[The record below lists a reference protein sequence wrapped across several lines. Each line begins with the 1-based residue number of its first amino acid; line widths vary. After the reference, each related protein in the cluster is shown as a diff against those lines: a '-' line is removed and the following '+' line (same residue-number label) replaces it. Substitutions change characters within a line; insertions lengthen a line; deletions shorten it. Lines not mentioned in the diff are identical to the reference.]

1 MLKRLLLAATLL
13 LSPAAASAKWHEAS
27 SAHFVVYSDENPEKL
42 RAFAEKLERFDTAFR
57 VWRGLPDPVVGDAN
71 RLRVFV
77 VPSVG
82 AVQKLAGRGSNDV
95 AGFYVG
101 QASGSLAFVPRRAG
115 SDTYDLSA
123 EAVFFHEYAH
133 HLMLATYTGAF
144 PGWFVEGFA
153 EFHANVKF
161 ESDGGVGFG
170 LPPLY
175 RAYGIF
181 NTGGLSLPK
190 MLSGDYERLP
200 PEQVETLYS
209 RGWALT
215 HLLSFEPARK
225 GQLSTY
231 IRLINEGRPAG
242 EASETAFGDLRALEK
257 ELNRYVAQRML
268 KYQPIPGTMLKVPP
282 VAVRAL
288 GAGEAAFMPVRM
300 RSVRGVDSKIAAA
313 LVPLGRKA
321 AARFPNDSV
330 VQGWLA
336 EVEHDA
342 GNLDA
347 AEAAADRALA
357 ADAKSGQAMMYKGR
371 IRMARLLLAKSK
383 DAAAWRDARRWFVQ
397 ASRVDGDDAEP
408 KVLFHASFAAADV
421 PPTKNAVEA
430 LTYAQQLV
438 PQDAGLRMQVVRQ
451 LIVDKKASDARKMLA
466 PIAYNPHGGNAR
478 AQAMKIMDLLAND
491 ETKGAL
497 ALWDEGPKGA
507 ANSAD

>member
-1 MLKRLLLAATLL
+1 MFKRLLLAAALL
-13 LSPAAASAKWHEAS
+13 VTPGAATAKWHEAS
-27 SAHFVVYSDENPEKL
+27 SAHFVVYSDESPDKL

-57 VWRGLPDPVVGDAN
+57 VWRGLPDRPVGDAN

-77 VPSVG
+77 VPNVG
-82 AVQKLAGRGSNDV
+82 AVQKLAGRGSDNV

-115 SDTYDLSA
+115 SDTYDLGA

-133 HLMLATYTGAF
+133 HLMLATYTGAA
-144 PGWFVEGFA
+144 PGWLVEGFA

-161 ESDGGVGFG
+161 EPDGGVGFG
-170 LPPLY
+170 LAPLY

-181 NTGGLSLPK
+181 NTGKLPLAK
-190 MLSGDYERLP
+190 MLSGEYERLP
-200 PEQVETLYS
+200 PEQIESLYG

-231 IRLINEGRPAG
+231 IRLINEGRPAA
-242 EASETAFGDLRALEK
+242 EASATAFGDLRALDK
-257 ELNRYVAQRML
+257 ELNRYVAQKRL
-268 KYQPIPGTMLKVPP
+268 KYQPIPSKMLKVPP
-282 VAVRAL
+282 VTVRAL
-288 GAGEAAFMPVRM
+288 GAGEAEFMPVRM
-300 RSVRGVDSKIAAA
+300 RSVRGVDARSAAA
-313 LVPLGRKA
+313 LVPLGRRA
-321 AARFPNDSV
+321 AARFPNDPA

-347 AEAAADRALA
+347 ADAAADRALA
-357 ADAKSGQAMMYKGR
+357 ADPKSAQAMTYKGR

-383 DAAAWRDARRWFVQ
+383 DAKAWQEARRWFIR
-397 ASRVDGDDAEP
+397 AAAVDNDDAEP
-408 KVLFHASFAAADV
+408 KMLFHASFAAADLA
-421 PPTKNAVEA
+421 PTRNAVAALLEA
-430 LTYAQQLV
+430 QALV

-451 LIVDKKASDARKMLA
+451 LIVDGKASDARAILA
-466 PIAYNPHGGNAR
+466 PIAYNPHGGGAR
-478 AQAMKIMDLLAND
+478 AQAMRIMDRLAKD
-491 ETKGAL
+491 DPKGAL

-507 ANSAD
+507 GAAAD